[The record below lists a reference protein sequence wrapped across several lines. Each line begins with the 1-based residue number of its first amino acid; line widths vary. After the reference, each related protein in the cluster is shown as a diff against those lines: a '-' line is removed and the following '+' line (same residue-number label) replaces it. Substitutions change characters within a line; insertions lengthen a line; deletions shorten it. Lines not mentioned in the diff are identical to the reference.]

1 MGFGQGFVAMRSLR
15 SGRQHSAVMMLALS
29 FVTIDGCAS
38 TFAAE
43 SAKEPGRQADSVSV
57 LPDPALVQRQPVPA
71 CGFRGSVSNPITAE
85 ETRQK
90 LDYEQQCYR
99 ASETIVRGR
108 LEKLQDYVQKMT
120 KNLPDPALLQ
130 RQPEPAC
137 GFRGPV
143 SNPIT
148 AEETRQKLDYEQQ
161 CYRAS
166 ETIVRGR
173 LEQLQDY
180 VQKMIKSRKTTVTSR
195 SNKGYNCSTPIGQLL
210 TFFEGTERRC
220 STGAAMNVN
229 ADANG
234 IR

>member
-15 SGRQHSAVMMLALS
+15 SGRLHSVVIMSALS
-29 FVTIDGCAS
+29 FVTIDGCAA

-43 SAKEPGRQADSVSV
+43 SPKESGRQAESVPP

-71 CGFRGSVSNPITAE
+71 CGFRGPVSNPITAE

-99 ASETIVRGR
+99 ASESIVRGR
-108 LEKLQDYVQKMT
+108 LEQLQDYVQKMT
-120 KNLPDPALLQ
+120 KSLPDPALLQ

-148 AEETRQKLDYEQQ
+148 AEETRHTLDYEQQ

-195 SNKGYNCSTPIGQLL
+195 SNKGFSCSTPIGQLL
-210 TFFEGTERRC
+210 MFLEGTDSRC
-220 STGAAMNVN
+220 STGATMNVN
-229 ADANG
+229 G

>member
-1 MGFGQGFVAMRSLR
+1 MGFGQGFVAMGSLR
-15 SGRQHSAVMMLALS
+15 SGRLHSVVMMLALS
-29 FVTIDGCAS
+29 FVTMGGSTS

-43 SAKEPGRQADSVSV
+43 SPKEPGRQAESVAA
-57 LPDPALVQRQPVPA
+57 LPDPALVQRQPAPA
-71 CGFRGSVSNPITAE
+71 CGFRGPVSNPITAE
-85 ETRQK
+85 EARQK

-99 ASETIVRGR
+99 ASESIVRGR
-108 LEKLQDYVQKMT
+108 LEQLQDYVQKMT

-143 SNPIT
+143 SNPMT

-161 CYRAS
+161 CYQAS
-166 ETIVRGR
+166 ESIARGR

-180 VQKMIKSRKTTVTSR
+180 VQKMIRSRKTTVTSR
-195 SNKGYNCSTPIGQLL
+195 SNKEFRCSTPIGQLL
-210 TFFEGTERRC
+210 MFFEGTESRC
-220 STGAAMNVN
+220 STGATMNVN
-229 ADANG
+229 VNG